1 MTGFDIAV
9 LAVIGLS
16 TLFAFARGVV
26 RELLAIATWIA
37 AVFAAFGFGNDV
49 AAMVPFFETS
59 PLAKQVLAY
68 AMVFVGVLVL
78 GTLMAFLL
86 SKLLRAVSLGFVDR
100 FLGAAFGLA
109 RGVIVVLIFV
119 LMAGLTTL
127 PQQEWWQNATLGP
140 PLVAAALSL
149 REWLPPAWAE
159 RLDYSGQRKPVHPSG
174 RSASVSDGEMQICA
188 ELLA

>member
-9 LAVIGLS
+9 LAVIALS

-37 AVFAAFGFGNDV
+37 AVFAAFALGNEV
-49 AAMVPFFETS
+49 AAALPFLEAN
-59 PLAKQVLAY
+59 PLARQVVGYVL
-68 AMVFVGVLVL
+68 VFVGVLVL

-109 RGVIVVLIFV
+109 RGVIAVVLFV
-119 LMAGLTTL
+119 LIAGLTTL
-127 PQQEWWQNATLGP
+127 PQQEWWQNATLAP

-149 REWLPPAWAE
+149 KEWLPPAWSE
-159 RLDYSGQRKPVHPSG
+159 RLNYGGSAKSVRPGGQ
-174 RSASVSDGEMQICA
+174 SASRADGELVPCV
-188 ELLA
+188 ESLA